1 MTNELTDRYFKTAK
15 AKAAGGEGSMYDEK
29 EVQAKDDRIK
39 ELENQLAMGG
49 ASAGDY
55 EAPTLAPAATEA
67 VTTSAANP
75 VAADATAT
83 AEDGAVE
90 TL

>member
-67 VTTSAANP
+67 VTTSANP
-75 VAADATAT
+75 VAADAT

>member
-1 MTNELTDRYFKTAK
+1 
-15 AKAAGGEGSMYDEK
+15 MYDEK

-49 ASAGDY
+49 ASAGAS
-55 EAPTLAPAATEA
+55 EAQTLAPAATEA
-67 VTTSAANP
+67 VTTSANP
-75 VAADATAT
+75 VAADATA
-83 AEDGAVE
+83 EDVSVE